1 MRAPGAALLA
11 LCISLATSAEIRKLQ
26 SFTGQQAG
34 PAAIEG
40 AQAGTAQPDATLAH
54 ARRQW
59 HASHASHASHDSRKT
74 GIGRQSRASIGRAA
88 SSPFSLPSGAGL
100 AARSALVV
108 DNRWS
113 KIIQEYMRTGET
125 SAMSGMAG
133 QFPQSPV
140 TVDLPV
146 GGGNGR
152 APETLPVLVLPIP
165 VPVQQCPANYE
176 RPISQP
182 LKHEQPALQPV
193 VVDNQVAPP
202 PVPFGIVFP
211 NRVSEPARPVNN
223 YLPSDREPSSQT
235 VSLVSSQQ
243 LIEAFRA
250 QQPRS
255 PELPP
260 LVLPHSPKNV
270 VTRGLLDLGRRILGQ
285 GEPPKLSFDR
295 SMMMKG
301 HLTVPKADYTEPYTA
316 LYDADS
322 GMNRVDMHGGTSS
335 SYRAQVPDGTTL
347 RVMKSL
353 DRTGEKEMRRCVMM
367 RSTTGQTD
375 RAPPVLPDPKPF
387 SFAGYVDMEDGQ
399 KAEKWAYNVS
409 GGPGEMGGA
418 RDEALT
424 YRHEM
429 HVTRDKDGYN
439 IPLRYAVNV
448 DSSTLGPN
456 SDSYEHQYT
465 RVEQATPQLQ
475 DLRIDMDLECD
486 QVEETEDMAKVD
498 PMREYTLPEGDE
510 RHNEGILSYA
520 SKFAR
525 KFIDSG
531 EEAVRKNLLMQ
542 TTRFV
547 ESANR
552 QAGTAKM
559 GLNFL
564 ADRLLSEVEYLTGV
578 VVSKDLRPSEP
589 FPYLRN
595 QLRDVADKLIDR
607 FDWRSQ
613 DAVTHVRYQNACK
626 ACWAFAVTAAIEG
639 ALKVQSGKLVPL
651 SEKAL
656 VDCGHKTGANGCGG
670 TWPSR
675 AYDYVRDRGL
685 PSLGEY
691 RKYEPKVDSCE
702 DDRVTPVT
710 FIRGHV
716 NVTRNNI
723 AALKVAIAKHS
734 PTVVTVDGLCYSFL
748 RYTSG
753 VLQDERCSRTA
764 ENHAV
769 TAVGYGPN
777 GLNGIYFT
785 LKNSWGT
792 SFGEN
797 GFIRVHGTSN
807 TAGVL
812 TRPSYP
818 VLKSEDVR
826 RIPESDVDDPYQ
838 DEVGGGVKTR

>member
-1 MRAPGAALLA
+1 ASHQGDQ
-11 LCISLATSAEIRKLQ
+11 TSGRVRRQ
-26 SFTGQQAG
+26 WQAG
-34 PAAIEG
+34 PEG
-40 AQAGTAQPDATLAH
+40 QKVSFG
-54 ARRQW
+54 RR
-59 HASHASHASHDSRKT
+59 
-74 GIGRQSRASIGRAA
+74 SRAPPGSAA
-88 SSPFSLPSGAGL
+88 PAPFSLQSGNAIL
-100 AARSALVV
+100 SRSAIGV

-113 KIIQEYMRTGET
+113 NIIQEYMRTGET
-125 SAMSGMAG
+125 AAMSGLIG

-165 VPVQQCPANYE
+165 IPVQQCSSNYNE
-176 RPISQP
+176 QPLTQP
-182 LKHEQPALQPV
+182 LKLEGHQPIV
-193 VVDNQVAPP
+193 VGNQVAPP
-202 PVPFGIVFP
+202 PVPFNIAFP
-211 NRVSEPARPVNN
+211 NRLSETSQPETNYYTNERHPTPEIVSV
-223 YLPSDREPSSQT
+223 
-235 VSLVSSQQ
+235 VSSQQ

-260 LVLPHSPKNV
+260 LLLPHSPKIV
-270 VTRGLLDLGRRILGQ
+270 VTRGLFDLGKQVLNAVV
-285 GEPPKLSFDR
+285 PPKLSFDR
-295 SMMMKG
+295 SMMLKG
-301 HLTVPKADYTEPYTA
+301 HLTIPRADYTEPYTA

-347 RVMKSL
+347 RVMKTV
-353 DRTGEKEMRRCVMM
+353 DRTGDKEMTRCVTM
-367 RSTTGQTD
+367 RSTSEQFD
-375 RAPPVLPDPKPF
+375 RAPPVLPDTEPF
-387 SFAGYVDMEDGQ
+387 KFEGYVDMEDGR
-399 KAEKWAYNVS
+399 KAEKWVYNMS
-409 GGPGEMGGA
+409 GRPGEMGGA
-418 RDEALT
+418 QDEALT

-429 HVTRDKDGYN
+429 HVMRDKDGNN
-439 IPLRYAVNV
+439 IPLSYAVNV

-465 RVEQATPQLQ
+465 HTEHMTPQLD
-475 DLRIDMDLECD
+475 DLRIDMDRECD
-486 QVEETEDMAKVD
+486 EVEETQDMAKVD
-498 PMREYTLPEGDE
+498 PLREYTMPEVDK
-510 RHNEGILSYA
+510 RHNEGLLSYA

-578 VVSKDLRPSEP
+578 VVSKDLRHSDP

-595 QLRDVADKLIDR
+595 QLRDIADKLLDR
-607 FDWRSQ
+607 FDWRSK

-639 ALKVQSGKLVPL
+639 ALKIQSGKLVPL

-656 VDCGHKTGANGCGG
+656 VDCAHKTGGNGCGG

-675 AYDYVRDRGL
+675 AYDYVKDRGL
-685 PSLGEY
+685 PSLGQY
-691 RKYEPKVDSCE
+691 RKYEPKVDTCE
-702 DDRVTPVT
+702 DERVTPVT
-710 FIRGHV
+710 FISSHV

-777 GLNGIYFT
+777 GVNGIYFT

-797 GFIRVHGTSN
+797 GYIRVHGTSN

-818 VLKSEDVR
+818 VLRSEDVR